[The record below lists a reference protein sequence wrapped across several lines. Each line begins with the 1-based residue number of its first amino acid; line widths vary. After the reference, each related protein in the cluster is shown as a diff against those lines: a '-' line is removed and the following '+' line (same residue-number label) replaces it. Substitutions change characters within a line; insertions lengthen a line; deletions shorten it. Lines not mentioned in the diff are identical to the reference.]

1 MKKITKQINAD
12 LKVMAERVGIEAH
25 ITTYVARHSF
35 ATILKRNGVDI
46 AKISELLGHRD
57 EKTTKIYLD
66 DFENEELYEATL
78 NLL

>member
-1 MKKITKQINAD
+1 MGPNLSSCVENYLLNSCWQDMNET
-12 LKVMAERVGIEAH
+12 
-25 ITTYVARHSF
+25 
-35 ATILKRNGVDI
+35 RN